1 MLRMNG
7 IEAWISDEDK
17 TPFTVYGVEKDATTG
32 VMSCWIAYEPGMNFA
47 IRWQDLDSSVD
58 IGGFV
63 NIDSYQYG
71 GRLIKSK
78 SYAPAVF
85 SRVQTSSTYSRPLAF
100 PSHSPGEWPG
110 SSRWPESDLGD
121 MGTPAHHVRTPLG
134 GTITLDV
141 HVVTSGETR
150 IHEGLSDLAAQ
161 RLCCSSQ
168 APLLA
173 SLLPSSSTEV
183 VSLGKIATFVF
194 RYRTI
199 NFLRA
204 HGLAP
209 VDRQMFSTS
218 FRTPHVGDKRSISSL
233 ESDLDD
239 EDSDPA
245 SPTSLVPLYV
255 AIPKSRHRTLGLM
268 LFHVDRGST
277 EFQTYTIIDLEDVAT
292 TPGDPGDAA
301 CCDTHIHQIIPS
313 SDLTSPVSPSRT
325 SKSTPAPS
333 YQPTLATLFYVN
345 V

>member
-100 PSHSPGEWPG
+100 PSHS
-110 SSRWPESDLGD
+110 
-121 MGTPAHHVRTPLG
+121 PAHHVRTPLG

-255 AIPKSRHRTLGLM
+255 AIPKSLDIARLDSCYST
-268 LFHVDRGST
+268 ST
-277 EFQTYTIIDLEDVAT
+277 E
-292 TPGDPGDAA
+292 GR
-301 CCDTHIHQIIPS
+301 PS
-313 SDLTSPVSPSRT
+313 SKRIRL
-325 SKSTPAPS
+325 
-333 YQPTLATLFYVN
+333 
-345 V
+345 